1 MPKKQIEYTQMER
14 SGVILTPALVLSA
27 IAVAAAIILLAVFVN
42 PNFWIVLL
50 MGLMCFGRF
59 TITGSCPLIR
69 PLNKLMSA
77 LKR

>member
-1 MPKKQIEYTQMER
+1 MSKKQIEYEEMET
-14 SGVILTPALVLSA
+14 GGYPLTPGLVFLA
-27 IAVAAAIILLAVFVN
+27 VAVAAAMVLLAVFVN

-59 TITGSCPLIR
+59 SITGSCPLIR
-69 PLNKLMSA
+69 PLSKLMSV